1 MSMKTADSIDFKVC
15 IHQKKKKKK
24 RKKERKRRK
33 KIAMPKGFSLE
44 KPYHPISR
52 TKPFEIFIGFN

>member
-24 RKKERKRRK
+24 KKERKST
-33 KIAMPKGFSLE
+33 FNLFDWE
-44 KPYHPISR
+44 KHIYLSYY
-52 TKPFEIFIGFN
+52 

>member
-24 RKKERKRRK
+24 KERK

>member
-1 MSMKTADSIDFKVC
+1 MSMKTADSIDFKVS

-24 RKKERKRRK
+24 KERK